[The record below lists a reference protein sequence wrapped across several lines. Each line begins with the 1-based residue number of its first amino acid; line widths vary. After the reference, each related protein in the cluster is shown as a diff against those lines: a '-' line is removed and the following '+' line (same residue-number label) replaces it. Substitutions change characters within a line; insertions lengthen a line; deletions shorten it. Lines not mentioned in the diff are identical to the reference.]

1 MRSQTA
7 IFSKLVRD
15 FMRPSPPTAG
25 RHTPLAEVAGQM
37 AAADVSSVLVVDG
50 GGRLKGIVTDQD
62 MTRRVAFR
70 ATDKTPVVEAMTSPV
85 MSIDADDYLY
95 HAIARMRRHELKHMP
110 VINGEGKAVGM
121 LDLIDTMAVA
131 NESMME
137 QIDRLTHEG
146 AIDGLKDVK
155 EAQVQLARE
164 LLDDNLPAPEVQA
177 LLTDINN
184 DIHRRVIESA
194 MADMKADGLG
204 TPPVKFAAIVF
215 GSGGRGENYLFP
227 DQDNGFIIADY
238 PDGEHDRID
247 GFFRELAE
255 RMTFG
260 LDAVGL
266 PLCKGYCMAT
276 NPLWR
281 KTLSQWVAQIELWGR
296 KHNFV
301 AIRLSDIF
309 FDFQAVYGDIGL
321 AVELRNKVAG
331 MIAGNHFYLSA
342 MFHEIADHNVALG
355 AFGGFFGGFV
365 TETDNP
371 DFEGQINLK
380 HTGTLPMVE
389 AIRLLAL
396 REGVTEVAT
405 LSRIRTLRLKG
416 VLGDDEV
423 EELTAAFDLLTDILL
438 NGQITAFETD
448 KPVNYYIDPNSLSK
462 RRQKQ
467 LTSSLQAVDALRQRV
482 KTEFTADIF

>member
-15 FMRPSPPTAG
+15 FMRPSPLTVG
-25 RHTPLAEVAGQM
+25 RDTPLAGVAEQM
-37 AAADVSSVLVVDG
+37 AAADVSSALVVDE

-62 MTRRVAFR
+62 MTRRIAFR
-70 ATDKTPVVEAMTSPV
+70 ATDKTPAAEAMTSPV

-110 VINGEGKAVGM
+110 VIDGEGKVLGM

-137 QIDRLTHEG
+137 QIDLLTHEG
-146 AIDGLKDVK
+146 TIDGLKGVR
-155 EAQVQLARE
+155 EAQVRLARE

-184 DIHRRVIESA
+184 DIYRRVIDQA
-194 MADMKADGLG
+194 LADMKADGLG
-204 TPPVKFAAIVF
+204 PPPVPFAAIVF

-238 PDGEHDRID
+238 PDEEHDRID

-255 RMTFG
+255 RMTLD

-281 KTLSQWVAQIELWGR
+281 KTLSQWGAQIELWGR

-309 FDFQAVYGDIGL
+309 FDFQPVYGDLGL

-331 MIAGNHFYLSA
+331 MIAGNHFFLSA

-365 TETDNP
+365 TETQDP
-371 DFEGQINLK
+371 DYEGRINLK
-380 HTGTLPMVE
+380 HTGSLPMVE
-389 AIRLLAL
+389 AIRLLSL
-396 REGVTEVAT
+396 SEGITEAAT
-405 LSRIRTLRLKG
+405 LSRIRALHLKG
-416 VLGDDEV
+416 VLDDNEV
-423 EELTAAFDLLTDILL
+423 EELTAAFELLTDILL
-438 NGQITAFETD
+438 NGQIAAFETG
-448 KPVNYYIDPNSLSK
+448 KPVNYYIDPDSLTK

-467 LTSSLQAVDALRQRV
+467 LTRSLQAIDALRKRV
-482 KTEFTADIF
+482 KTKFTADIF

>member
-1 MRSQTA
+1 VRSQTA

-15 FMRPSPPTAG
+15 FMRPL
-25 RHTPLAEVAGQM
+25 PLTVSGEMPLVEVAGKM
-37 AAADVSSVLVVDG
+37 ASTDVSSALIVDAKD
-50 GGRLKGIVTDQD
+50 RLQGIITDQD
-62 MTRRVAFR
+62 MTRRVAFQVD
-70 ATDKTPVVEAMTSPV
+70 AETPVSELMTSPV
-85 MSIDADDYLY
+85 MSIDGDDYLY

-110 VINGEGKAVGM
+110 VVDGTGKVAGM

-131 NESMME
+131 SNAMMA

-146 AIDGLKDVK
+146 SIEGLKGVK
-155 EAQVQLARE
+155 DAQVQLARE
-164 LLDDNLPAPEVQA
+164 LLDDTLPAPDVQA
-177 LLTDINN
+177 LLTDINK
-184 DIHRRVIESA
+184 DIYRRVISSA
-194 MADMKADGLG
+194 LTDMKADGLG
-204 TPPVKFAAIVF
+204 SPPVPFAAIVF

-238 PDGEHDRID
+238 PDEDHNRID

-255 RMTFG
+255 RMTLD

-281 KTLSQWVAQIELWGR
+281 KTLSQWIDQIGLWSR

-309 FDFQAVYGDIGL
+309 FDFMPVYGDIAL
-321 AVELRNKVAG
+321 ATDLRKRVAT

-365 TETDNP
+365 TETEDP
-371 DFEGQINLK
+371 DYKGFVNLK

-389 AIRLLAL
+389 AIRLLSL
-396 REGVTEVAT
+396 REGIIEAAT
-405 LSRIRTLRLKG
+405 LARIQALHRKG
-416 VLGDDEV
+416 ILSDDEV
-423 EELTAAFDLLTDILL
+423 EELTVAFELLTDILL
-438 NGQITAFETD
+438 NGQVTAFEHG
-448 KPVNYYIDPNSLSK
+448 KPINYYVDPERLSK
-462 RRQKQ
+462 HRQKQ
-467 LTSSLQAVDALRQRV
+467 LTRSLQAVDSLRKRV
-482 KTEFTADIF
+482 NMEFTADIF

>member
-15 FMRPSPPTAG
+15 FMRPSPLIIERETS
-25 RHTPLAEVAGQM
+25 LSEVAERM
-37 AAADVSSVLVVDG
+37 ATADVSSALVVDD

-62 MTRRVAFR
+62 MTRRVAFN
-70 ATDKTPVVEAMTSPV
+70 ATDTTPVAEAMTSPV
-85 MSIDADDYLY
+85 MSIDSSDYLY

-110 VINGEGKAVGM
+110 VIDGEGKVLGM
-121 LDLIDTMAVA
+121 LDLIDTMAAA

-137 QIDRLTHEG
+137 QIDRLTVEG
-146 AIDGLKDVK
+146 TIDGLKGVK

-164 LLDDNLPAPEVQA
+164 LLDDNLPATEVQA
-177 LLTDINN
+177 LLTHINN
-184 DIHRRVIESA
+184 DIYRRIIGQA
-194 MADMKADGLG
+194 LADMEADGLG
-204 TPPVKFAAIVF
+204 PPPVPFAAIVF

-238 PDGEHDRID
+238 PDKEHDRID

-255 RMTFG
+255 RMTLD

-281 KTLSQWVAQIELWGR
+281 KTLSQWGDQIELWGC

-309 FDFQAVYGDIGL
+309 FDFQPVYGDIGM
-321 AVELRNKVAG
+321 AIELRNRVAG
-331 MIAGNHFYLSA
+331 MISGNHFFLSA

-355 AFGGFFGGFV
+355 AFGGFFGGFM
-365 TETDNP
+365 TETEDP
-371 DFEGQINLK
+371 DYEGQINLK
-380 HTGTLPMVE
+380 LTGTLPMVE

-396 REGVTEVAT
+396 GEGVTETAT
-405 LSRIRTLRLKG
+405 LSRINALHLKG
-416 VLGDDEV
+416 VLDDNEV
-423 EELTAAFDLLTDILL
+423 EDLAAAFKALTGILL
-438 NGQITAFETD
+438 DAQITAFD
-448 KPVNYYIDPNSLSK
+448 AGRPVNNFVDPDALSK
-462 RRQKQ
+462 HLQKR
-467 LTSSLQAVDALRQRV
+467 LTRSLKAIDALRDRV
-482 KTEFTADIF
+482 KAEFTADIF

>member
-15 FMRPSPPTAG
+15 FMHPSPLTVAEQ
-25 RHTPLAEVAGQM
+25 TPLAEVAEQM
-37 AAADVSSVLVVDG
+37 ATADISSALIVDAD
-50 GGRLKGIVTDQD
+50 GRLCGIITDQD

-70 ATDKTPVVEAMTSPV
+70 AMADTPVTQAMTSPV
-85 MSIDADDYLY
+85 MSIDADGYLY

-110 VINGEGKAVGM
+110 VVDGAGKVAGM

-137 QIDRLTHEG
+137 QLDRLTHEG
-146 AIDGLKDVK
+146 SIDGLKGVK
-155 EAQVQLARE
+155 NAQVQLARE
-164 LLDDNLPAPEVQA
+164 LLDDNLPASEVQA

-184 DIHRRVIESA
+184 DIYRRIIASGL
-194 MADMKADGLG
+194 ADMQADGLG
-204 TPPVKFAAIVF
+204 APPVPFAAIVF

-238 PDGEHDRID
+238 ADADHDRID

-255 RMTFG
+255 RMTRD

-266 PLCKGYCMAT
+266 PLCKGYCMAS

-281 KTLSQWVAQIELWGR
+281 KTLSQWVSQIDLWGR

-309 FDFQAVYGDIGL
+309 FDFQAVYGDMGL
-321 AVELRNKVAG
+321 AVDLRNRVAG
-331 MIAGNHFYLSA
+331 MITGNHFYLAA

-365 TETDNP
+365 TQTEDP
-371 DFEGQINLK
+371 DYRGQINLK

-396 REGVTEVAT
+396 REGITEVAT
-405 LSRIRTLRLKG
+405 LSRIRALHLKG

-423 EELTAAFDLLTDILL
+423 EDLTAAFESLTEILL
-438 NGQITAFETD
+438 DGQITAFEAG
-448 KPVNYYIDPNSLSK
+448 KPVNYFVDPDNLSK
-462 RRQKQ
+462 HWQKR
-467 LTSSLQAVDALRQRV
+467 LTRSLQAIDALRKRV